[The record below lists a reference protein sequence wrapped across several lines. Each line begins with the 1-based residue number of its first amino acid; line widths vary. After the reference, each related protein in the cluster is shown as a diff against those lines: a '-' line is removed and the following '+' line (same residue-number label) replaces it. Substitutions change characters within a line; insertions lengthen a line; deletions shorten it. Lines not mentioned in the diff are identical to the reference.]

1 MEFPSWRTLSSIL
14 HNLFYSRTHIMFSR
28 EREMEQQAHLKSL
41 LCCLLYAWVCCC
53 CSPPIFGLAQSSCH
67 THWSIVSWLGCLVAD
82 CNRSSKVH
90 WRWNGPENL
99 IIIHSKICN
108 RYLAKTMLRSALLEI
123 SSRSELK
130 NRSLLEIWNWTAA
143 GLIPKYGQEH
153 NCCCTTK
160 IATIFVHIWEL
171 HLKGDILWCLD
182 QTFCH
187 KF

>member
-1 MEFPSWRTLSSIL
+1 MLGFAVVAHHPYLVW
-14 HNLFYSRTHIMFSR
+14 HNPHVTHIEALLALAWLFGSR
-28 EREMEQQAHLKSL
+28 LQQIIKSTLKMEWTWKLDNH
-41 LCCLLYAWVCCC
+41 
-53 CSPPIFGLAQSSCH
+53 I
-67 THWSIVSWLGCLVAD
+67 
-82 CNRSSKVH
+82 N
-90 WRWNGPENL
+90 N
-99 IIIHSKICN
+99 KICY